1 MNIISVTDITKT
13 YTERK
18 LFEKASFYLQEREKV
33 GVIGINGTGKSTL
46 LKIAAGIEEPDE
58 GQVIRANHIVVRYLP
73 QNPVFD
79 PELSVIDTV
88 LAQSSQNFVGGT
100 SEQNQN
106 AGNHAE
112 HVEHWNLESDAKAM
126 MTKLGIT
133 NFEQKAGELSGGQR
147 KRLAL
152 VAALLV
158 PCDVLILD
166 EPTNHLDSAMA
177 DWLEDF
183 LKKAEEK
190 GKEEN
195 DLLLLYSVICYENDA
210 TEITGDDLAT
220 LLDAAKE
227 NTQESVVYFLKKIL
241 DDRIHHW
248 NLQGYVDKFLLAS
261 KILVLKMD
269 SISSLAQEDVCECA
283 DFFMDLMEVSYALK
297 HISEQFSLSIKENMG
312 AASDIIL
319 VFSDLYKEPV
329 KKSYE
334 KKLLEAGFSN
344 MDILN
349 LNMGIWYVYERTTEL
364 YVSSEIKWW
373 RLAKRWFQSL
383 FLQDKEV
390 PFDGNRLMNLFDK
403 KMPRKIDGEDLAPKF
418 LLAGFAHGIPCVN
431 NSYLLFY
438 ILTMYGSYRH
448 SSERVNQLSLWESI
462 CTNHPFRI
470 DSEDELEWMRGL
482 LGYEWNSRDKYFMQ
496 RIYVLLLRKYVN
508 EQKRLEEKE
517 SILKEMFGYEVKEI
531 IYKNM
536 VMFSREAM
544 DKLFESGYLS
554 FDDFVKKGS
563 RGSIEKYLSSLNK
576 RYILIWLSDFCKK
589 NNCIFNDT
597 WITYFKESFNNSW
610 MISFAYG
617 KVNHADAEEI
627 LSSYTAEEQG
637 LLLGLVC
644 EICARIPG
652 ICDLDD
658 LMAGFISNP
667 MIRSIIGE
675 DLSEQWHQELL
686 KRNYRWIDAV
696 QKDYLPA
703 EEYNAWILEKE
714 QKKKQE
720 KIERVHAAINELKED
735 TLAELGDITSNDKFL
750 VAILEKAK
758 YCADNTELKAYIG
771 LIYEHCPGKVF
782 LNKDDVLLALY
793 FIKGCYSA
801 GVVTYLELV
810 NFIKNIREKTNE

>member
-1 MNIISVTDITKT
+1 MKNKEFTKVYEGLQSLIRVAMGDSVSNDT
-13 YTERK
+13 YFEFKKYFRYPGELLERMEQYGYGSADDYLSAIAALRWAKNRK
-18 LFEKASFYLQEREKV
+18 LDISEMCV
-33 GVIGINGTGKSTL
+33 GT
-46 LKIAAGIEEPDE
+46 
-58 GQVIRANHIVVRYLP
+58 Q
-73 QNPVFD
+73 
-79 PELSVIDTV
+79 
-88 LAQSSQNFVGGT
+88 
-100 SEQNQN
+100 
-106 AGNHAE
+106 
-112 HVEHWNLESDAKAM
+112 
-126 MTKLGIT
+126 
-133 NFEQKAGELSGGQR
+133 
-147 KRLAL
+147 
-152 VAALLV
+152 
-158 PCDVLILD
+158 
-166 EPTNHLDSAMA
+166 
-177 DWLEDF
+177 LEDF

-597 WITYFKESFNNSW
+597 WITYFKESFNNS
-610 MISFAYG
+610 S
-617 KVNHADAEEI
+617 V
-627 LSSYTAEEQG
+627 
-637 LLLGLVC
+637 
-644 EICARIPG
+644 
-652 ICDLDD
+652 
-658 LMAGFISNP
+658 
-667 MIRSIIGE
+667 
-675 DLSEQWHQELL
+675 
-686 KRNYRWIDAV
+686 
-696 QKDYLPA
+696 
-703 EEYNAWILEKE
+703 
-714 QKKKQE
+714 
-720 KIERVHAAINELKED
+720 
-735 TLAELGDITSNDKFL
+735 
-750 VAILEKAK
+750 
-758 YCADNTELKAYIG
+758 
-771 LIYEHCPGKVF
+771 
-782 LNKDDVLLALY
+782 
-793 FIKGCYSA
+793 
-801 GVVTYLELV
+801 
-810 NFIKNIREKTNE
+810 

>member
-1 MNIISVTDITKT
+1 
-13 YTERK
+13 
-18 LFEKASFYLQEREKV
+18 
-33 GVIGINGTGKSTL
+33 
-46 LKIAAGIEEPDE
+46 
-58 GQVIRANHIVVRYLP
+58 
-73 QNPVFD
+73 
-79 PELSVIDTV
+79 
-88 LAQSSQNFVGGT
+88 
-100 SEQNQN
+100 
-106 AGNHAE
+106 
-112 HVEHWNLESDAKAM
+112 
-126 MTKLGIT
+126 
-133 NFEQKAGELSGGQR
+133 
-147 KRLAL
+147 
-152 VAALLV
+152 
-158 PCDVLILD
+158 
-166 EPTNHLDSAMA
+166 
-177 DWLEDF
+177 
-183 LKKAEEK
+183 
-190 GKEEN
+190 
-195 DLLLLYSVICYENDA
+195 
-210 TEITGDDLAT
+210 
-220 LLDAAKE
+220 
-227 NTQESVVYFLKKIL
+227 
-241 DDRIHHW
+241 
-248 NLQGYVDKFLLAS
+248 
-261 KILVLKMD
+261 
-269 SISSLAQEDVCECA
+269 
-283 DFFMDLMEVSYALK
+283 
-297 HISEQFSLSIKENMG
+297 
-312 AASDIIL
+312 
-319 VFSDLYKEPV
+319 
-329 KKSYE
+329 
-334 KKLLEAGFSN
+334 
-344 MDILN
+344 
-349 LNMGIWYVYERTTEL
+349 
-364 YVSSEIKWW
+364 
-373 RLAKRWFQSL
+373 
-383 FLQDKEV
+383 
-390 PFDGNRLMNLFDK
+390 
-403 KMPRKIDGEDLAPKF
+403 
-418 LLAGFAHGIPCVN
+418 
-431 NSYLLFY
+431 
-438 ILTMYGSYRH
+438 
-448 SSERVNQLSLWESI
+448 
-462 CTNHPFRI
+462 
-470 DSEDELEWMRGL
+470 
-482 LGYEWNSRDKYFMQ
+482 
-496 RIYVLLLRKYVN
+496 
-508 EQKRLEEKE
+508 
-517 SILKEMFGYEVKEI
+517 
-531 IYKNM
+531 M
-536 VMFSREAM
+536 VMYSREAM

>member
-1 MNIISVTDITKT
+1 MKNKEFTKVYEGLQSLIRVAMGDSVSNDT
-13 YTERK
+13 YFEFKKYFRYPGELLERMEQYGYGSADDYLSAIAALRWAKNRK
-18 LFEKASFYLQEREKV
+18 LDISEMCV
-33 GVIGINGTGKSTL
+33 GT
-46 LKIAAGIEEPDE
+46 
-58 GQVIRANHIVVRYLP
+58 Q
-73 QNPVFD
+73 
-79 PELSVIDTV
+79 
-88 LAQSSQNFVGGT
+88 
-100 SEQNQN
+100 
-106 AGNHAE
+106 
-112 HVEHWNLESDAKAM
+112 
-126 MTKLGIT
+126 
-133 NFEQKAGELSGGQR
+133 
-147 KRLAL
+147 
-152 VAALLV
+152 
-158 PCDVLILD
+158 
-166 EPTNHLDSAMA
+166 
-177 DWLEDF
+177 LEDF

-248 NLQGYVDKFLLAS
+248 NLQGYVDKFLLAL

-470 DSEDELEWMRGL
+470 DSKDELEWMRGL

-627 LSSYTAEEQG
+627 LSSYTAEEQD

>member
-1 MNIISVTDITKT
+1 MEESHA
-13 YTERK
+13 K
-18 LFEKASFYLQEREKV
+18 LRDRPCLEDRPSATRGLYLQGSACCSEARVLFKYFPFRE
-33 GVIGINGTGKSTL
+33 
-46 LKIAAGIEEPDE
+46 A
-58 GQVIRANHIVVRYLP
+58 R
-73 QNPVFD
+73 
-79 PELSVIDTV
+79 
-88 LAQSSQNFVGGT
+88 
-100 SEQNQN
+100 
-106 AGNHAE
+106 
-112 HVEHWNLESDAKAM
+112 ES
-126 MTKLGIT
+126 
-133 NFEQKAGELSGGQR
+133 R
-147 KRLAL
+147 
-152 VAALLV
+152 
-158 PCDVLILD
+158 
-166 EPTNHLDSAMA
+166 
-177 DWLEDF
+177 DF
-183 LKKAEEK
+183 
-190 GKEEN
+190 
-195 DLLLLYSVICYENDA
+195 SRV
-210 TEITGDDLAT
+210 
-220 LLDAAKE
+220 
-227 NTQESVVYFLKKIL
+227 
-241 DDRIHHW
+241 
-248 NLQGYVDKFLLAS
+248 
-261 KILVLKMD
+261 
-269 SISSLAQEDVCECA
+269 
-283 DFFMDLMEVSYALK
+283 EVS
-297 HISEQFSLSIKENMG
+297 I
-312 AASDIIL
+312 
-319 VFSDLYKEPV
+319 
-329 KKSYE
+329 
-334 KKLLEAGFSN
+334 
-344 MDILN
+344 
-349 LNMGIWYVYERTTEL
+349 
-364 YVSSEIKWW
+364 
-373 RLAKRWFQSL
+373 
-383 FLQDKEV
+383 
-390 PFDGNRLMNLFDK
+390 
-403 KMPRKIDGEDLAPKF
+403 
-418 LLAGFAHGIPCVN
+418 AGFAHGIPCVN